1 MIDRLLRIKIEDK
14 LKPNKAVLLFG
25 ARRVGKTFLIKDI
38 VSRFKGNTM
47 LMNGE
52 DLDTLSL
59 LNERS
64 ISNYKRLLQG
74 IDLLVIDEAQNI
86 PDIGAKLK
94 LIVDEIPNIKVI
106 ASGSS
111 SFDLQNKAGE
121 PLVGRAYQF
130 TLTPFSQ
137 AELSPTENTLTTKQ
151 NLESRLI
158 YGSYP
163 EVVTMNQDEDKKEYL
178 NEIVRSYLLKDI
190 LAIDGIK
197 NSNKMRQLLQLIA
210 FQVGSEVSYDE
221 LGKQIGL
228 SKNTVEKYLDLL
240 SKTFV
245 IYRLGAF
252 SRNLRKEVSKSGK
265 WFFYDLGIRNAI
277 INDFRQLSI
286 RQDNGLLWEN
296 YIINERIKKSLNEV
310 SNKNFYFWRTYDQQE
325 IDLIET
331 DGDKIAAYEIKKGRK
346 HPFLPKIFAET
357 YPNTE
362 YGVINKETYLDYI
375 T

>member
-1 MIDRLLRIKIEDK
+1 MIDRLLRVKIEQK

-25 ARRVGKTFLIKDI
+25 ARRVGKTYLIKDI
-38 VSRFKGNTM
+38 VSRFEGNTM
-47 LMNGE
+47 FMNGE
-52 DLDTLSL
+52 DLDTMTL
-59 LNERS
+59 LEERS
-64 ISNYKRLLQG
+64 IANYKRLLQG

-111 SFDLQNKAGE
+111 SFDLLNKTGE

-137 AELSPTENTLTTKQ
+137 AELSVTENALTTKQ
-151 NLESRLI
+151 NLESRLV

-163 EVVTMNQDEDKKEYL
+163 EVVTMTGNDDKNEYL

-190 LAIDGIK
+190 LAVDGIK

-221 LGKQIGL
+221 LGKQVGL

-277 INDFRQLSI
+277 INDFRPLSI
-286 RQDNGLLWEN
+286 RQDGGTLWEN
-296 YIINERIKKSLNEV
+296 YIINERLKKSLNEL

-331 DGDKIAAYEIKKGRK
+331 EGMNISAFEIKKGNK
-346 HPFLPKIFAET
+346 TPPLPKIFAET

-362 YGVINKETYLDYI
+362 YGVINRDTYLNYI
-375 T
+375 L

>member
-1 MIDRLLRIKIEDK
+1 MIERILRNRIEQK
-14 LKPNKAVLLFG
+14 LNPNKAVLIFG
-25 ARRVGKTFLIKDI
+25 ARRVGKTMLIKDI
-38 VSRFKGNTM
+38 MSRFTGKT
-47 LMNGE
+47 LLLNGE
-52 DLDTLSL
+52 DIDTLSIL
-59 LNERS
+59 ENRS

-74 IDLLVIDEAQNI
+74 IDLLIIDEAQTI
-86 PDIGAKLK
+86 PDIGSKLK

-111 SFDLQNKAGE
+111 SFDLLNKTGE

-137 AELSPTENTLTTKQ
+137 KELCSIENTLEIKQ

-163 EVVTMNQDEDKKEYL
+163 EVVTMDNNNDRAEYL
-178 NEIVRSYLLKDI
+178 AEIVRSYLLKDI

-228 SKNTVEKYLDLL
+228 SKNTIEKYLDLL

-252 SRNLRKEVSKSGK
+252 ARNLRKEVSKSGK

-277 INDFRQLSI
+277 INDFRPLSI
-286 RQDNGLLWEN
+286 RQDGGTLWEN
-296 YIINERIKKSLNEV
+296 YIINERFKKSVNEG
-310 SNKNFYFWRTYDQQE
+310 SNINFHFWRTYDRQE

-331 DGDKIAAYEIKKGRK
+331 VGDKIFAFEIKKGTK
-346 HPFLPKIFAET
+346 TPSLPKIFAET

-362 YGVINKETYLDYI
+362 YAVINKDSYLEYI
-375 T
+375 L

>member
-1 MIDRLLRIKIEDK
+1 MIDRLLRNKIEQK
-14 LKPNKAVLLFG
+14 LKPNKAVLIFG
-25 ARRVGKTFLIKDI
+25 ARRVGKTMLIKDI
-38 VSRFKGNTM
+38 ISRFKGKS
-47 LMNGE
+47 LFLNGE

-59 LNERS
+59 LENRS
-64 ISNYKRLLQG
+64 ISNYRRLLQG
-74 IDLLVIDEAQNI
+74 INLLVIDEAQNI
-86 PDIGAKLK
+86 PEIGAKLK
-94 LIVDEIPNIKVI
+94 LIVDEIPEIKII

-111 SFDLQNKAGE
+111 SFDLLNKTGE

-130 TLTPFSQ
+130 TLAPFSQ
-137 AELSPTENTLTTKQ
+137 MELSSIENTLETKQ

-163 EVVTMNQDEDKKEYL
+163 EVVTMDDNNDRAEYL
-178 NEIVRSYLLKDI
+178 SEIVRSYLLKDI
-190 LAIDGIK
+190 LAIDGVK
-197 NSNKMRQLLQLIA
+197 NANKMRQLLQLIA

-265 WFFYDLGIRNAI
+265 WLFYDLGIRNAV
-277 INDFRQLSI
+277 INDFKPLAL
-286 RQDNGLLWEN
+286 RQDIGTLWEN
-296 YIINERIKKSLNEV
+296 YIINERIKAAFNECR
-310 SNKNFYFWRTYDQQE
+310 SKNFYFWRTYDKQE

-331 DGDKIAAYEIKKGRK
+331 EGELINAFEIKKGK
-346 HPFLPKIFAET
+346 KTPALPKVFAEA
-357 YPNTE
+357 YPNTD
-362 YGVINKETYLDYI
+362 YAVINKDTYLDYI
-375 T
+375 L